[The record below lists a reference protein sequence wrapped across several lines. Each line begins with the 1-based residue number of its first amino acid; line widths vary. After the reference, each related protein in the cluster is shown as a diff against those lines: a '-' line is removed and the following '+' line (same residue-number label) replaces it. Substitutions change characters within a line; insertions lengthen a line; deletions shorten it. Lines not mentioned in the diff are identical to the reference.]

1 MTALRTIHLHGRLR
15 REFGPSFQLAV
26 ETPAE
31 AFRAM
36 VHQLPGFRQSIGQ
49 GEYRIVRGG
58 RKQGMA
64 LEGMELGLR
73 FGRVTDLHVIP
84 LPRGAKSQGTSKV
97 IIGALLVVA
106 AIFTYG
112 AAVGWFGTAAAS
124 SLGST
129 LGAFSVA
136 GEAGVMASTVM
147 GVASTGWGAQI
158 AVSAGL
164 MGASMML
171 QGISTLLAPQPKPA
185 KALETDRKDSF
196 VFTGAIN
203 SSGQGQPVPLI
214 YGKVRVG
221 SIVGAA
227 TLKTEAY
234 AVSPASSEQ
243 VSTKAGVGVLVT
255 AAQST

>member
-1 MTALRTIHLHGRLR
+1 MTALRTIHLHGKLR
-15 REFGPSFQLAV
+15 REFGPSFRLAV

-31 AFRAM
+31 AFRAL

-49 GEYRIVRGG
+49 GEYRIVRGD

-64 LEGMELGLR
+64 LEGPELGLR
-73 FGRVTDLHVIP
+73 FGQTLDLHVIP
-84 LPRGAKSQGTSKV
+84 LPRGAKNQGGGKA
-97 IIGALLVVA
+97 IMGALILVA

-112 AAVGWFGTAAAS
+112 AATGFFGVNAAA
-124 SLGST
+124 T
-129 LGAFSVA
+129 LGATIGPGATLSGA
-136 GEAGVMASTVM
+136 AGVV
-147 GVASTGWGAQI
+147 VASGWGAQI
-158 AVSAGL
+158 AISAGL

-171 QGISTLLAPQPKPA
+171 QGISMLLAPQPKPA

-214 YGKVRVG
+214 YGRVRVG

-227 TLKTEAY
+227 TLKTETY
-234 AVSPASSEQ
+234 AVTPATSEQ
-243 VSTKAGVGVLVT
+243 VSTKVGVGTLLT
-255 AAQST
+255 AAPSTST

>member
-1 MTALRTIHLHGRLR
+1 MTMLRTIHLHGRLR
-15 REFGPSFQLAV
+15 RDFGPSFRLAV

-31 AFRAM
+31 AFRAL
-36 VHQLPGFRQSIGQ
+36 VHQLPGFRQSIAQ
-49 GEYRIVRGG
+49 GEYRIVRGD

-64 LEGMELGLR
+64 LEGPELGLR
-73 FGRVTDLHVIP
+73 FGQALDLHVIP
-84 LPRGAKSQGTSKV
+84 LPRGAKNQGTGKV
-97 IIGALLVVA
+97 IIGALILVA

-112 AAVGWFGTAAAS
+112 AAAGWFGTAYAS
-124 SLGST
+124 GLGST

-158 AVSAGL
+158 AISAGL

-171 QGISTLLAPQPKPA
+171 QGISMLLSPQPKPA

-196 VFTGAIN
+196 VFTGAVN
-203 SSGQGQPVPLI
+203 SSGQGQVVPLI
-214 YGKVRVG
+214 YGRVRVG

-227 TLKTEAY
+227 TLKTETY
-234 AVSPASSEQ
+234 AVSPASTQ
-243 VSTKAGVGVLVT
+243 QTSTKSGVGMLLT
-255 AAQST
+255 AG

>member
-15 REFGPSFQLAV
+15 REFGPSFRLAV

-31 AFRAM
+31 AFRAL

-49 GEYRIVRGG
+49 GEYRIVRGD

-64 LEGMELGLR
+64 LEGPELGLR
-73 FGRVTDLHVIP
+73 FGQTLDLHVIP
-84 LPRGAKSQGTSKV
+84 LPRGAKNQGTGKV
-97 IIGALLVVA
+97 ILGALLLVA

-112 AAVGWFGTAAAS
+112 ATAGWFVGYEAAVAGAGMFAEASAAS
-124 SLGST
+124 MGIASIT
-129 LGAFSVA
+129 GA
-136 GEAGVMASTVM
+136 GWAS
-147 GVASTGWGAQI
+147 QL

-171 QGISTLLAPQPKPA
+171 QGISMLLAPQPKPA
-185 KALETDRKDSF
+185 KPLETDRKDSF

-214 YGKVRVG
+214 YGRVRVG

-227 TLKTEAY
+227 TLKTETY
-234 AVSPASSEQ
+234 AVTPATSEQ
-243 VSTKAGVGVLVT
+243 VSTKVGVGTLLT
-255 AAQST
+255 ASPSTST